1 MLVGTDGYRYLRE
14 DELPRHGHIYH
25 NGVWMTIRHPERSF
39 LVYDQAKATE
49 LAEAAQVPEAFLE
62 KAVSAA
68 SIAELAQAIGTK
80 EGVLEQTVA
89 DFNSFAEAGYDPAFQ
104 RSAES
109 MAAFGDGP
117 YYALE
122 VMPDILNTQGGPR
135 RNGNAEV
142 IGVDGSP
149 IPHLY
154 AAGECGGVA
163 SNMYQG
169 GGNMADNMIFGQIAG
184 KNAAAAKD
192 ALPAYSA
199 AAISPNIEF
208 TPGKES
214 DL

>member
-1 MLVGTDGYRYLRE
+1 M
-14 DELPRHGHIYH
+14 
-25 NGVWMTIRHPERSF
+25 
-39 LVYDQAKATE
+39 Q
-49 LAEAAQVPEAFLE
+49 
-62 KAVSAA
+62 
-68 SIAELAQAIGTK
+68 
-80 EGVLEQTVA
+80 
-89 DFNSFAEAGYDPAFQ
+89 
-104 RSAES
+104 
-109 MAAFGDGP
+109 AFGEGP

-142 IGVDGSP
+142 IDVDGNP

-184 KNAAAAKD
+184 KNAASVKD
-192 ALPAYSA
+192 ALPAFDVAPVSSA
-199 AAISPNIEF
+199 IEF

-214 DL
+214 DLK